1 MCRSWRANKT
11 CSRKDSG
18 RPCSFDHPADYALPP
33 DDCCRNFFRTG
44 NCNYGSQCKFTHIT
58 PQQHKDN
65 NRSAG
70 NSNVA
75 QSRAS
80 VATDEELTAA
90 ATQDNAVAPPAA
102 AAAVHMVSSTA
113 LASSSAVDEEMKQ
126 DSAAAAVRDA
136 EVEFQTPTK
145 AKPQRAKRKL
155 ATSTGL
161 EQQPPDVVPTANS
174 FASLDD
180 DPPRTPLRMSS
191 LSTLS
196 SPARRQSSSAAAA
209 AASGRIDDPGESR
222 KKRNKGTLAAA
233 AAAGSAAA
241 VSSPPLDN

>member
-33 DDCCRNFFRTG
+33 NDCCRNFFRTG
-44 NCNYGSQCKFTHIT
+44 DCNYGSQCKFTRIT

-65 NRSAG
+65 IRSAG
-70 NSNVA
+70 NANAA
-75 QSRAS
+75 QPRAS
-80 VATDEELTAA
+80 AATDEELSAA
-90 ATQDNAVAPPAA
+90 ATQDNAPPAA
-102 AAAVHMVSSTA
+102 AAAVHLVSSA
-113 LASSSAVDEEMKQ
+113 PFASSSAIDEEMKQ
-126 DSAAAAVRDA
+126 DSAAAAVRQEEA
-136 EVEFQTPTK
+136 EFQTPTK
-145 AKPQRAKRKL
+145 ARPQRAKRKL
-155 ATSTGL
+155 ATSPGL
-161 EQQPPDVVPTANS
+161 EQQPPDAVFTANS

-180 DPPRTPLRMSS
+180 DPPRTPLRTSS
-191 LSTLS
+191 LSTLL
-196 SPARRQSSSAAAA
+196 SPARRRSSSTAA

-241 VSSPPLDN
+241 ASSPPLDN